1 MSTTGRCSWAT
12 SMPPSTISRSR
23 RERNQRWSGS
33 SKVSKRTSSSST
45 ASPTS
50 ETRMSETSDHAAR
63 LLRAYQ
69 AQEKRFVERRFPLQF
84 APEVPAIR
92 ELYSQAK
99 GLRWNPETDIPWER
113 FDAERYTKTTRE
125 AARRTWS
132 RRAWSVYPGLTESTA
147 LLIRFC
153 LESGS
158 LGIDAKLF
166 LSFRPSEEAKH
177 LEVCHLLAQRLG
189 GYEAEPGD
197 AGVARLTNHPFA
209 QAALDADLPV
219 EAFVAALGALDDQ
232 LDLNLYLSHLQHAGD
247 EVVRTA
253 LRLIAGDRQ
262 RHVTFAWTFLGSRV
276 PALDERGRRAV
287 VDAVRDMLAGVILA
301 GYRNTWLLPAASREP
316 WLAAEEATAR
326 AGLGASTAAQER
338 SVLRATVAP
347 VRERFA
353 VWKLDLPRVSHP
365 ELGAI

>member
-1 MSTTGRCSWAT
+1 
-12 SMPPSTISRSR
+12 
-23 RERNQRWSGS
+23 
-33 SKVSKRTSSSST
+33 
-45 ASPTS
+45 
-50 ETRMSETSDHAAR
+50 MSETSEPHAAR

-99 GLRWNPETDIPWER
+99 GFRWNPMTDIAWDR
-113 FDAERYTKTTRE
+113 FDPVRYSKETCE

-132 RRAWSVYPGLTESTA
+132 RRAWGVYPGLTESTA

-153 LESGS
+153 LESGT
-158 LGIDAKLF
+158 LGMDAKLF

-189 GYEAEPGD
+189 GYEADPGD

-262 RHVTFAWTFLGSRV
+262 RHVAFAWTFLGSRV
-276 PALDERGRRAV
+276 PTLDERGRRAV
-287 VDAVRDMLAGVILA
+287 VDAVRDMLASVILA

-316 WLAAEEATAR
+316 WLAAEDATAR

-338 SVLRATVAP
+338 SVLRATVAQ

-353 VWKLDLPRVSHP
+353 TWKLEVPRVSHP
-365 ELGAI
+365 ELGTL